1 MRRGLDTV
9 DMVASERVV
18 FFSVGLQSAFGFLP
32 RSQSQPPIGASGER
46 RVTNLDIGSLF
57 GRTTSRGAI
66 SA

>member
-9 DMVASERVV
+9 DMVASERVG
-18 FFSVGLQSAFGFLP
+18 FAVGLQSALGCLP

-46 RVTNLDIGSLF
+46 RVTNLDIGSLL
-57 GRTTSRGAI
+57 GRTSSRGAI